1 MLLFIGCPWWRRR
14 FQPVLLAAW
23 AGVGSPQVQISYVC
37 ECCGMLRVGGCR
49 NVIRDSNLFSSSFSF
64 LFFLGGAPDVSRENR
79 ALCPIQATEDFDFP
93 REGSFGQNF
102 LYFLTMRN
110 SSWRISVMP
119 RFLYRMYCVPK
130 KANPPPP
137 IPRGG

>member
-1 MLLFIGCPWWRRR
+1 
-14 FQPVLLAAW
+14 
-23 AGVGSPQVQISYVC
+23 
-37 ECCGMLRVGGCR
+37 MLRVGGCR

-119 RFLYRMYCVPK
+119 RFLYRMYSPSVSSRMSSSTSMSNL
-130 KANPPPP
+130 AGSYS
-137 IPRGG
+137 RRTSASSML